1 LNQIFAI
8 NKYHYSLMESDK
20 CHEEFLKWLNP
31 KQLSAYNFAKK
42 QLNDT
47 FDLEKSNLYL
57 EWLKTLEK
65 KS

>member
-1 LNQIFAI
+1 
-8 NKYHYSLMESDK
+8 MESDK

-31 KQLSAYNFAKK
+31 KQLSAYYFAKK

>member
-1 LNQIFAI
+1 
-8 NKYHYSLMESDK
+8 MESDK
-20 CHEEFLKWLNP
+20 SRQEEFLKWLNP
-31 KQLSAYNFAKK
+31 KQLSAYHFAKK